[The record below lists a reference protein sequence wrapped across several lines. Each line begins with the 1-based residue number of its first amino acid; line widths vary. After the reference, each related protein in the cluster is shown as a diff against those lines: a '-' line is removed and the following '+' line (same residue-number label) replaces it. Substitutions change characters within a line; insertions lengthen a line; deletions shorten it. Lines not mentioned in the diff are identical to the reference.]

1 MPSPGPSLRAC
12 IHTPTRPHLATSAT
26 APSRAGGVLHQSFS
40 SRPGASP
47 VAPLP
52 PSPALYPMASGLP
65 SFWFTLLCL
74 QNIPGGPA
82 PQTTQQYWHTLTS
95 QRLSPHTSC
104 LRWDSNR
111 DSPSVP
117 QASMRPGPDCSP
129 WKSVTPKSTSL
140 VTVWHRHHQLT
151 ATSLPHPRA
160 SCLLPLLWP
169 LPLASSSSLCNWFSV
184 PQGAPTA
191 SRITLLLSSP
201 LATALQPLLSPPAWV
216 VRAGPASRPPH
227 PRLWLSPNNN
237 GHKMQ
242 ALPFVRSAG
251 IC

>member
-1 MPSPGPSLRAC
+1 M
-12 IHTPTRPHLATSAT
+12 
-26 APSRAGGVLHQSFS
+26 
-40 SRPGASP
+40 
-47 VAPLP
+47 APLP

-65 SFWFTLLCL
+65 SFWFTLSCL

-95 QRLSPHTSC
+95 QRLSLHTSC

-151 ATSLPHPRA
+151 ATSLPPSQSFLSSA
-160 SCLLPLLWP
+160 TIVAFTPCLLFIPVQLVLRPPRGPNRVSHHSAPLQPSGHCSAATLVTASLGGAGWP
-169 LPLASSSSLCNWFSV
+169 CLQAPPPTPLAQ
-184 PQGAPTA
+184 PQ
-191 SRITLLLSSP
+191 
-201 LATALQPLLSPPAWV
+201 
-216 VRAGPASRPPH
+216 
-227 PRLWLSPNNN
+227 
-237 GHKMQ
+237 
-242 ALPFVRSAG
+242 
-251 IC
+251 